1 MRKSPAKNEEVGD
14 FLAHI
19 KKKLYFCSGIEMV
32 AYAALQ
38 GTGPLPTTLAFL
50 ATRARLFPHPLER
63 PLQSTYAHKT
73 NKPKTLKL

>member
-19 KKKLYFCSGIEMV
+19 KKKQYFCSGIEMV

-38 GTGPLPTTLAFL
+38 GTGPMPTCFEAPLPRNNAPSEHICSP
-50 ATRARLFPHPLER
+50 R
-63 PLQSTYAHKT
+63 KG
-73 NKPKTLKL
+73 

>member
-38 GTGPLPTTLAFL
+38 GTGPLPTTLAFPIRSRGPF
-50 ATRARLFPHPLER
+50 RAHMLTK
-63 PLQSTYAHKT
+63 QI
-73 NKPKTLKL
+73 NLKL

>member
-19 KKKLYFCSGIEMV
+19 KKKLYFCSGIKKGPGYHLWKRTKV
-32 AYAALQ
+32 GGGWHPPGTQRRKKNSALSR
-38 GTGPLPTTLAFL
+38 
-50 ATRARLFPHPLER
+50 RAGDELKE
-63 PLQSTYAHKT
+63 T